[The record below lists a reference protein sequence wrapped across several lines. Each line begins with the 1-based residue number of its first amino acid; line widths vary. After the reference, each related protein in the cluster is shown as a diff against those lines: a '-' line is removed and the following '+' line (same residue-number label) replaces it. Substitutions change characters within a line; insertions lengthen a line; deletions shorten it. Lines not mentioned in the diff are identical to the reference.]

1 MPKTTPARR
10 APQQSRSRRR
20 VEGILAAAR
29 ELIGQRGNDAVS
41 MREIASRAG
50 VPIASVYD
58 YFPDKNAIIRSLM
71 VEYLGGITASL
82 GEILLQVETARE
94 LPGAVDRM
102 VDTFVA
108 IFRKEREL
116 ATIWSAVQANTTLR
130 DQDVEDGRRI
140 AEMLI
145 ARFRSVA
152 PRADPDGVYDACIYA
167 VFTIA
172 TTARIAIYTS
182 PRDGDRLITEF
193 KRLMRLRIESLI
205 PEARPNGGTRPP
217 ARQWSEKPS
226 SER

>member
-1 MPKTTPARR
+1 MPRESTARR
-10 APQQSRSRRR
+10 APQQSRSKKR
-20 VEGILAAAR
+20 VEVILQAAR

-41 MREIASRAG
+41 MREIAARAS

-71 VEYLGGITASL
+71 IEYLGSIATSL
-82 GEILLQVETARE
+82 GAIVAEVNRPEE
-94 LPGAVDRM
+94 MPGAIDRM
-102 VDTFVA
+102 IDTFVG

-145 ARFRSVA
+145 SRFTAVA
-152 PRADPDGVYDACIYA
+152 PRADKEGIRDACIYA

-172 TTARIAIYTS
+172 TLARIAIYTT
-182 PRDGDRLITEF
+182 PRDGARLIAEF
-193 KRLMRLRIESLI
+193 KRLMRLRVESLI
-205 PEARPNGGTRPP
+205 PETGP
-217 ARQWSEKPS
+217 ASTPHLDEKPS
-226 SER
+226 SVR